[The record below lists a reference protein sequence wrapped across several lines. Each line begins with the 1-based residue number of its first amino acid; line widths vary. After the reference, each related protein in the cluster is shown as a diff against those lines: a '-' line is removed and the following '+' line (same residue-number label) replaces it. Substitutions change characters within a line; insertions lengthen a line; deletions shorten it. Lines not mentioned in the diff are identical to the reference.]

1 MSDWIVSSCIVI
13 LVVLALRAGL
23 GRRIS
28 ARLRYALWAVV
39 LIRLLMPASIGLAV
53 TVPKLPAWTPPEV
66 LREESIYVLPVD
78 SRPVEES
85 GVFWTED
92 GTAMDPYSLG
102 YPRLT
107 GDGERVVRYAG
118 RISPL
123 ELAKWLWLGGGI
135 VLGTVLA
142 ASNLRFSVRLRRSRR
157 RLEGAGG
164 PIPVYVSAGLPS
176 PCLFGLLRP
185 AVYITEMAAEDPVM
199 LRHVTAHELTH
210 YRHLDHLWSVLR
222 GVALAIHWWNPL
234 VWLAVVLSRRDG
246 ELACDEGAL
255 RQLGDSERTA
265 YGETLL
271 TLVTAKSRPQD
282 LLSFATT
289 MSGGK
294 RSLTERIRR
303 IACQPKQLVSAV
315 VAIAAVL
322 TLTVLCAFG
331 RAAEGEHPG
340 PRAADLEV
348 LSCSPDLDRDGRPET
363 VQILHNLDDDLDKW
377 RLEVFYKQEDDFV
390 YDSLWSD
397 TLDESHGGCNTYF
410 LCQEDGLDYL
420 LEYMPKMQ
428 QGQCTYSYRLF
439 HLEGGEEV
447 TDRENRVEFDINFDS
462 PSHRFVPEEIAAF
475 MWEVNG
481 LIGNSQLL
489 INTNHWMLNLEEDN
503 NGRLRDNILIS
514 LNHKGSR
521 DFGSEGELLA
531 SLEDYASYAGDHP
544 DDVSSPLGDLLAGI
558 EAADIGDISGQDQV
572 TAAGLA
578 ALLREAERGSR
589 FHTFDRFVEE
599 EAWTWSTAE
608 WQVPI
613 TIGGTLYLLA
623 CDSGNIEIGY
633 ETGEGYTSAFYDG
646 AQELYDLI
654 TEVGEPYY
662 LEELPYTVNLDRDR
676 SPDKLVL
683 RSDKPSGG
691 AYWSLQCRLGSGE
704 RWQGEAAAAHPGW
717 KAFFLCRL
725 DGKDYLLEYVPY
737 TGMGTGGYNYK
748 LFYLEEGREVVVQE
762 NELIF
767 DMNFGMEG
775 ERDFDPK
782 AIAAF
787 MDEINGLL
795 EHSTL
800 LLNTDPQLAKTFEQE
815 GRLYDSLWWLEETRE
830 ADKSLLENLLIYRNR
845 ALEEAAVPEPYSTF
859 SEIQAA
865 DILDTG
871 RAGLTGAE
879 LAGALHSA
887 AGEWCRDGREDEFP
901 DTAKQ
906 ALTVTYRREGDYGE
920 QVLLLETGGPEEIV
934 RVTLSG
940 QATALVYSENPANDG
955 TYLRD
960 VPYQYTIYAADPAL
974 YQLVCQQN
982 YGSYAENQPDD
993 RSPMNSPKEENGKK
1007 WEEENEKKWEEE
1019 QAEEYQGAGVTVDGK
1034 NYYYQGQLVNIFLDV
1049 RANKSFYTLD
1059 MNPAGSV
1066 SIKIIRN
1073 EKNEITGV
1081 DYMTDAEVKE
1091 LLEDME

>member
-1 MSDWIVSSCIVI
+1 MGDWIVSSCIVI

-28 ARLRYALWAVV
+28 ARLRYALWTVV
-39 LIRLLMPASIGLAV
+39 LMRLLVPATISLAV

-102 YPRLT
+102 YPQLT

-135 VLGTVLA
+135 VLGAVLT
-142 ASNLRFSVRLRRSRR
+142 ASNLRFDVRLRRSRR

-222 GVALAIHWWNPL
+222 GAALAVHWWNPL

-246 ELACDEGAL
+246 ELACDEGTL

-271 TLVTAKSRPQD
+271 ALVTAKENPWD

-289 MSGGK
+289 MKGSK
-294 RSLTERIRR
+294 RSLKERIRR

-315 VAIAAVL
+315 VAISLVL
-322 TLTVLCAFG
+322 TLTVFCTFG
-331 RAAEGEHPG
+331 RAEG
-340 PRAADLEV
+340 DLIV
-348 LSCSPDLDRDGRPET
+348 PDSATGFTAFSASSHSVSPLGTLVYTP
-363 VQILHNLDDDLDKW
+363 DDLHKD
-377 RLEVFYKQEDDFV
+377 LSAPDDAI
-390 YDSLWSD
+390 D
-397 TLDESHGGCNTYF
+397 
-410 LCQEDGLDYL
+410 
-420 LEYMPKMQ
+420 
-428 QGQCTYSYRLF
+428 
-439 HLEGGEEV
+439 
-447 TDRENRVEFDINFDS
+447 
-462 PSHRFVPEEIAAF
+462 VPPEAGKEL
-475 MWEVNG
+475 VR
-481 LIGNSQLL
+481 L
-489 INTNHWMLNLEEDN
+489 INTHRKNVYGQGDLTLNGIEHHFTRIDCGEDGFYLVDYWYW
-503 NGRLRDNILIS
+503 NGFSILHGEDSYTTLVTRFDSDGNAGTTWQMEYSFDRDYREWRTAHADIFWPEQQGAADTEPPADAAPSLRDDAN
-514 LNHKGSR
+514 
-521 DFGSEGELLA
+521 
-531 SLEDYASYAGDHP
+531 YAADHP

-572 TAAGLA
+572 TAAELA

-589 FHTFDRFVEE
+589 FHIFDRFVEE
-599 EAWTWSTAE
+599 EAWMWSTAE
-608 WQVPI
+608 WQAPI
-613 TIGGTLYLLA
+613 TGGGTLYLMA

-725 DGKDYLLEYVPY
+725 DGKDCLLEYVPY
-737 TGMGTGGYNYK
+737 IGMGAGSYTYR

-762 NELIF
+762 NELFF

-830 ADKSLLENLLIYRNR
+830 ADKSLLENLLIYRNQ
-845 ALEEAAVPEPYSTF
+845 ALEEAAMPHAGELL
-859 SEIQAA
+859 A
-865 DILDTG
+865 DITADDIKFMAGSSGIPKTDIS
-871 RAGLTGAE
+871 RALNGLSEKVTLPPE
-879 LAGALHSA
+879 DRDAGSYPRRYFVGYTRGDSQRHTICLE
-887 AGEWCRDGREDEFP
+887 AGEEEGEVYLTFEG
-901 DTAKQ
+901 
-906 ALTVTYRREGDYGE
+906 TVT
-920 QVLLLETGGPEEIV
+920 VPF
-934 RVTLSG
+934 
-940 QATALVYSENPANDG
+940 YSENPENDAM
-955 TYLRD
+955 YLRD
-960 VPYQYTIYAADPAL
+960 VPYHIAGM
-974 YQLVCQQN
+974 V
-982 YGSYAENQPDD
+982 DD
-993 RSPMNSPKEENGKK
+993 EELWQWVMEHGI
-1007 WEEENEKKWEEE
+1007 E
-1019 QAEEYQGAGVTVDGK
+1019 Q
-1034 NYYYQGQLVNIFLDV
+1034 
-1049 RANKSFYTLD
+1049 S
-1059 MNPAGSV
+1059 
-1066 SIKIIRN
+1066 
-1073 EKNEITGV
+1073 
-1081 DYMTDAEVKE
+1081 
-1091 LLEDME
+1091 